1 MVTLTEYFDTE
12 ARERLA
18 ELERGLRRHQPEPAA
33 LHRAA
38 RAVRGAAQIARETR
52 VCRAAGALEAAMKA
66 AAAGDLAWT
75 DAVTTSAQE
84 TLDDITWLLD
94 HADDE
99 DARDARVDDVVRRW
113 TDAGV
118 RVSPHV
124 TGSFT
129 EAAADAAASGE
140 FREFAAREVAAIADA
155 LDAGLQ
161 QLAETPTDREP
172 LRTILLRQR
181 ALLGAARL
189 DELPVIAEI
198 LRAVQDLT
206 RVIAR
211 LDVAVKRE
219 WLDIYRIA
227 RDGLRGTLGPL
238 QRHEVPPVTVP
249 VSRLRHMR
257 DELLERYGTEE
268 DASDRDA
275 GTLRHLMPFE
285 FTSAPSALIHDARPA
300 DGDTGDV
307 AGTLVPGDDDGEVM
321 DLGEDVIV
329 ELGPEFIVTSPDNAG
344 LRTGTASP
352 ADAVVS
358 VEELAYTPDAALR
371 RALALQ
377 DTIRHAAA
385 GDPRARDAADELFDL
400 IRLALG

>member
-1 MVTLTEYFDTE
+1 MVTLTEYFETE

-18 ELERGLRRHQPEPAA
+18 ELERGLRRHPHEPDA

-66 AAAGDLAWT
+66 ASAGDLAWS
-75 DAVTTSAQE
+75 DAVAAHARA
-84 TLDDITWLLD
+84 TLDDIAWLLD

-99 DARDARVDDVVRRW
+99 DARDARVDGVVRRW

-118 RVSPHV
+118 RVAPHV
-124 TGSFT
+124 TGSFA
-129 EAAADAAASGE
+129 EAAADAAASRE

-161 QLAETPTDREP
+161 QLGERPTDREP

-189 DELPVIAEI
+189 DELPVVAEI

-219 WLDIYRIA
+219 WLEIFRIA
-227 RDGLRGTLGPL
+227 RDALRGTLGPL
-238 QRHEVPPVTVP
+238 QRHEVPPVTHP

-257 DELLERYGTEE
+257 GELLQRYGSE
-268 DASDRDA
+268 DDAADRDA
-275 GTLRHLMPFE
+275 GTLRQLMPFD
-285 FTSAPSALIHDARPA
+285 FTSAPSAVMQDARPA
-300 DGDTGDV
+300 IGGGGREGA
-307 AGTLVPGDDDGEVM
+307 AGRSGTDDDGEVM
-321 DLGEDVIV
+321 VLGEDVIV
-329 ELGPEFIVTSPDNAG
+329 ELGPEFIVTSP
-344 LRTGTASP
+344 
-352 ADAVVS
+352 ADAVVA
-358 VEELAYTPDAALR
+358 VEDLAYTPDAALR

-377 DTIRHAAA
+377 DTILRAAA